1 MGDIIKKNGQEDGE
15 KMSKEG
21 GMARDGNKN
30 QEEKIYYLTTT
41 YRRSLYPL
49 TPPPFLSWSL
59 RNIFNFTI
67 A

>member
-1 MGDIIKKNGQEDGE
+1 
-15 KMSKEG
+15 MSKEG